1 MSDLFSVKGQVVLIT
16 GSSRGLGNTFARGF
30 AEAGATVVINSRTE
44 ENVEKAVRSIREVG
58 GQAEG
63 YVFDVTDRANVV
75 EQIAQIQED
84 PGKIDVLVN
93 NAGIHRRAP
102 LEQLTEEEWT
112 EVIDVNLNAVFI
124 VSKNVGLGMIERK
137 RGKIINISSINAWG
151 ARPTIANYCASK
163 GGLNA
168 LTRSMATEWGRYNI
182 QTNAIAPG
190 YFVTDLNKSLV
201 EDPKFDEWVRKEVP
215 LGRWGDPEELVGT
228 AIYLASRASDYVNG
242 HILFVDG
249 GWSSC
254 L

>member
-1 MSDLFSVKGQVVLIT
+1 M
-16 GSSRGLGNTFARGF
+16 
-30 AEAGATVVINSRTE
+30 
-44 ENVEKAVRSIREVG
+44 
-58 GQAEG
+58 
-63 YVFDVTDRANVV
+63 
-75 EQIAQIQED
+75 
-84 PGKIDVLVN
+84 LVN

-201 EDPKFDEWVRKEVP
+201 EDPKFDEWVRKEDP